1 MRFIKLVVS
10 RGLGYPFDRQKL
22 CRKGT
27 KAKGLLAKTAF
38 WWSPPHVGQFVSYR
52 SECHPRPAFA

>member
-38 WWSPPHVGQFVSYR
+38 W
-52 SECHPRPAFA
+52 